1 MSPLFHPARYRY
13 PEQRPKTLI
22 SDAEDITYA
31 YDWRIQQEHGLIASR
46 GSGMTND
53 QVTEFVDGC
62 TTPISLPHMVID
74 RFCRYARLRT
84 LCGFLAARS
93 IRERRQTIEGDH

>member
-13 PEQRPKTLI
+13 PEQSPKPP
-22 SDAEDITYA
+22 SDAEDISYV

-62 TTPISLPHMVID
+62 ATPLLLPIHG
-74 RFCRYARLRT
+74 Y
-84 LCGFLAARS
+84 
-93 IRERRQTIEGDH
+93 